1 MKLER
6 HGMNPQPKQSIKA
19 TRTEWKRLVGECF
32 HRDGCCQLCG
42 SVEIEKFI
50 PHHIIPKGRV
60 RIDALWNLLTLC
72 HGCHVNL
79 HDGRLEVT
87 VDDLIERY
95 RHRFPA

>member
-1 MKLER
+1 
-6 HGMNPQPKQSIKA
+6 MNPQPKQSIKA

-32 HRDGCCQLCG
+32 DRDGKCMLECG
-42 SVEIEKFI
+42 ETRREYFV

-72 HGCHVNL
+72 NDCHVNL
-79 HDGRLEVT
+79 HDGRLKVS
-87 VDDLIERY
+87 VNDLIEQY